1 MNQNNKLWVIL
12 KTALHYIIFN
22 ILHAKLST
30 KQWEGFLQFVKF
42 GLVGLSNSVIS
53 YLIYLA
59 AFFGLQ
65 KLQLFPSIDYLI
77 AQFIGFLL
85 SVLWSFYWNNKYVF
99 AKDKNEK
106 RNTFQAVLKTY
117 ASYAFTGL
125 FLNSL
130 LSILW
135 VEVLQI
141 SKIIAPF
148 INLLIS
154 VPLNFV
160 MNKFWAFKSRK

>member
-30 KQWEGFLQFVKF
+30 RQWEGFLQFVKF
-42 GLVGLSNSVIS
+42 GLVGLSNTVIS

>member
-1 MNQNNKLWVIL
+1 MKSKLWDVL
-12 KTALHYIIFN
+12 ETLLHYLIFN
-22 ILHAKLST
+22 VLNIKLSDT
-30 KQWEGFLQFVKF
+30 QWKGFLQFVKF
-42 GLVGLSNSVIS
+42 GIVGLSNTIIS

-59 AFFGLQ
+59 AFLSLQ
-65 KLQLFPSIDYLI
+65 KLQLFPSVDYLI
-77 AQFIGFLL
+77 AQFIGFVL

-106 RNTFQAVLKTY
+106 RSTFQAILKTY
-117 ASYAFTGL
+117 VSYAFTGL

-160 MNKFWAFKSRK
+160 MNKFWAFKDKK